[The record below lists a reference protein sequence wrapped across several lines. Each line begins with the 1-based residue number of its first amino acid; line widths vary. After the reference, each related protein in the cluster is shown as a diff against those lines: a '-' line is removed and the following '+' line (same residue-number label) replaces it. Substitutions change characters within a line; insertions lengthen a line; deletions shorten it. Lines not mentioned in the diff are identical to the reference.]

1 MKQIACGEQRETQD
15 RAAQIEVM
23 ANAMFGSP
31 THPREQVKCFRE
43 MSKDNNRE
51 TSCAEGL

>member
-1 MKQIACGEQRETQD
+1 MKQIASGEQRETQD

-51 TSCAEGL
+51 TPCAEEL